1 MNHAAAVSTV
11 VLLLGT
17 GVTASAKGWEISLFA
32 GWTAPT
38 FQEQVAFS
46 PDIEL
51 PAIPGA
57 SIRQD
62 GVFDL
67 KAVGSFALGG
77 SVSYFFS
84 EHVAIEGRVDTI
96 NFDIDTVGP
105 RFEAQAQVVP
115 GLPAATIVLDAGMGT
130 VNVER
135 LFPLSLNLKAR
146 TGGRARFVAS
156 GGLSYLPHV
165 RFDAHQPVSLA
176 IGGFGIPPVD
186 LASVE
191 LQAGAVDSGN
201 SRWGFNGGAGVEI
214 EISPNVAVVGDFRVH
229 SFQSQTFV
237 WQRSQNPSSS
247 LGEILVEQLE
257 TLPPIEVE
265 LTYFQV
271 TGGVAFRF

>member
-1 MNHAAAVSTV
+1 MNKAAAVSTV

-17 GVTASAKGWEISLFA
+17 GAAASAKGWEVSILG
-32 GWTAPT
+32 GWTAPAV
-38 FQEQVAFS
+38 QQQVSFS

-51 PAIPGA
+51 PNIPGT

-67 KAVGSFALGG
+67 TAVGSFAFGG
-77 SVSYFFS
+77 SVSYFFT
-84 EHVAIEGRVDTI
+84 EHVALEGRVDTI

-115 GLPAATIVLDAGMGT
+115 GLPSATVVLDAGMGT
-130 VNVER
+130 VKVER

-165 RFDAHQPVSLA
+165 RFEAYQPVNLG

-186 LASVE
+186 LVSVV

-214 EISPNVAVVGDFRVH
+214 QVSPAVAVVGDFRVH
-229 SFQSQTFV
+229 SFQTQTFV
-237 WQRSQNPSSS
+237 WQPSQIPSSAI
-247 LGEILVEQLE
+247 GEILVEQLE
-257 TLPPIEVE
+257 MLPPVEVE

-271 TGGVAFRF
+271 TGGVSFRF